1 MSIFLAILKWIGIAL
16 GGIVGLA
23 LLLVAAVL
31 FVPVR
36 YYIAGHGTEE
46 GKTELGFRVSFLL
59 RSVMLEKKT
68 DSDQIRIRI
77 CGIPVGKPFGGE
89 KPEKEKTEKEKTET
103 EKTEVEK
110 PDEKKAAEKSS
121 KKEGRKPSNGTAEA
135 GTAPGTAD
143 KTRDEK
149 KSLERRSDEK
159 TSRETKK
166 KQSDKKKSFSF
177 ETVSSIIKEI
187 RDRGNRRAVR
197 AVWGE
202 FTALLRYLAP
212 KKVRARC
219 RIGTGDPSGTGLLFG
234 GISLMPFAYAE
245 GVQLAPDFENK
256 VFCADGYMKGR
267 MRTIYLVRLLIRLY
281 RNRDIKRLMDYF
293 MKKEAA

>member
-77 CGIPVGKPFGGE
+77 CGIPVGKPLGGE

-110 PDEKKAAEKSS
+110 PDEKKAGEKSS

-135 GTAPGTAD
+135 GTAPETAD
-143 KTRDEK
+143 MPREEK
-149 KSLERRSDEK
+149 KSPKKRLDKK
-159 TSRETKK
+159 TSRGTKK
-166 KQSDKKKSFSF
+166 KRSDKKKSFSF

-187 RDRGNRRAVR
+187 RDRGNRRAIR
-197 AVWGE
+197 AIWGE